1 MLATEGVKV
10 LESPDLVQNK
20 ILSTSSVQYL
30 YSIIHIWD
38 MISYVSFWFLR
49 FIVHSNGHRLS
60 PIPQAI
66 FDVSWNIGL

>member
-20 ILSTSSVQYL
+20 IFSTSSVQYNPYL
-30 YSIIHIWD
+30 RYD
-38 MISYVSFWFLR
+38 KLCQFLIPT
-49 FIVHSNGHRLS
+49 FTLTSIVHSNGHRLS